1 MVTSSD
7 VQRLFLQAVFSRGI
21 LSYNHALVLWEKCV
35 DAVKA
40 ANPALDVHA
49 SDRRQEWDA
58 FVNRINDSLNPL
70 DLEFRHVLDEET
82 GKEMYAVV
90 NTRGDEIAQMAT
102 DYSPTEIAYFRAVVE
117 QIMLAPNECYSL
129 SSLAALREVNALKTN
144 MTKSQAETILNSL
157 VARGWLLKSK
167 RGRYSL
173 STRALLELSPY
184 LKSNYPDE
192 CLECTICMEIVTRGV
207 ACNTPACQTR
217 IHHHCFR
224 RLPAKQARS
233 CPTCQCNWPQDGRT
247 LRPIGEAAIKDGQD
261 EGRRR
266 SRKSTAEA
274 SDEENEEEEDSGMEE
289 HEPSQSQ
296 RHKRQTRSNAA
307 MEVDEGEE
315 QEEEKQEEEEEE
327 LPRPSRAT
335 KSRTESRRRRK

>member
-1 MVTSSD
+1 MVTSGD

-21 LSYNHALVLWEKCV
+21 LSYSHALVLWKSCV

-40 ANPALDVHA
+40 AHPALDVRA
-49 SDRRQEWDA
+49 SDRRDEWDR
-58 FVNRINDSLNPL
+58 FVNKINNALNPL

-82 GKEMYAVV
+82 GREMYAVV

-129 SSLAALREVNALKTN
+129 SSLAALREVNALKTS
-144 MTKSQAETILNSL
+144 MTKSQAESVLSSL

-207 ACNTPACQTR
+207 SCSTPACQTR
-217 IHHHCFR
+217 MHQHCFR
-224 RLPAKQARS
+224 KLPAKQARS
-233 CPTCQCNWPQDGRT
+233 CPTCQ
-247 LRPIGEAAIKDGQD
+247 
-261 EGRRR
+261 
-266 SRKSTAEA
+266 KSTAEA
-274 SDEENEEEEDSGMEE
+274 SDEEDEEDSKVDE

-296 RHKRQTRSNAA
+296 HFQSQRRRRQTRSSAA
-307 MEVDEGEE
+307 MEVDE
-315 QEEEKQEEEEEE
+315 KEEEEEE
-327 LPRPSRAT
+327 EDEEDEELPRT
-335 KSRTESRRRRK
+335 SRTTKGRRETRPQRR

>member
-1 MVTSSD
+1 MVSSSD

-21 LSYNHALVLWEKCV
+21 LSYSHALVLWKKCV
-35 DAVKA
+35 DAVQA
-40 ANPALDVHA
+40 ANPVLDVRA
-49 SDRRQEWDA
+49 SDRREDWDA
-58 FVNRINDSLNPL
+58 FVNKINDALNPL
-70 DLEFRHVLDEET
+70 DLEFRHALDEET

-102 DYSPTEIAYFRAVVE
+102 DYSPLEITYFRAVVE

-129 SSLAALREVNALKTN
+129 SSLAALREVNALKTS
-144 MTKSQAETILNSL
+144 MTKSQAESVLGSL

-217 IHHHCFR
+217 MHQYCFR
-224 RLPAKQARS
+224 KLPARQARS
-233 CPTCQCNWPQDGRT
+233 CPTCQCDWPQDRRT
-247 LRPIGEAAIKDGQD
+247 LRPIGEAAIRDGQD

-266 SRKSTAEA
+266 RRKSTTEA
-274 SDEENEEEEDSGMEE
+274 SDEEDEEDSRMDG
-289 HEPSQSQ
+289 HVPSQSQ
-296 RHKRQTRSNAA
+296 PSQSQPRRRQTRSAVA
-307 MEVDEGEE
+307 MEVDEAEE
-315 QEEEKQEEEEEE
+315 DDEEEED
-327 LPRPSRAT
+327 LPQTSRTT
-335 KSRTESRRRRK
+335 KSRTESRRQRR

>member
-1 MVTSSD
+1 MVASSD

-21 LSYNHALVLWEKCV
+21 LSYSHALVLWKKCV

-40 ANPALDVHA
+40 ANPVLDVRA
-49 SDRRQEWDA
+49 SERREEWDA
-58 FVNRINDSLNPL
+58 FVNRINDALNPL
-70 DLEFRHVLDEET
+70 DLEFRHVLDEEA

-102 DYSPTEIAYFRAVVE
+102 DYTPAEIAYFRAVVE

-144 MTKSQAETILNSL
+144 MTKSQAESVLGSL

-173 STRALLELSPY
+173 STRSLLELSPY

-217 IHHHCFR
+217 MHQHCFR
-224 RLPAKQARS
+224 KLPAKQARS
-233 CPTCQCNWPQDGRT
+233 CPTCQCDWPQDRRT
-247 LRPIGEAAIKDGQD
+247 LRPVGEAAIRDGQD

-266 SRKSTAEA
+266 PRKSTAEV
-274 SDEENEEEEDSGMEE
+274 SDEEDEEDSRMDE
-289 HEPSQSQ
+289 HVPSQSQ
-296 RHKRQTRSNAA
+296 PRRRQTRSAVA

-315 QEEEKQEEEEEE
+315 EGQDDEEEEEF
-327 LPRPSRAT
+327 LQPSRT
-335 KSRTESRRRRK
+335 KSRTESRRQRR